1 MTVMHGESLL
11 VPVIDCCH
19 TRYHTAFQAI
29 RSWQPDGMMIAM
41 SEARAQA
48 VGAGGWSA
56 ESAAGR
62 GVETTVT
69 DWLKHPNEVS

>member
-1 MTVMHGESLL
+1 MTVVHSESLL
-11 VPVIDCCH
+11 VPVIVCCH
-19 TRYHTAFQAI
+19 IPYHIASRAI
-29 RSWQPDGMMIAM
+29 RSWQQDGMVIAM

-56 ESAAGR
+56 EYAAGR
-62 GVETTVT
+62 SVETTLA